1 MIHLIKLHGTLNTN
15 NPENNAKTIQLTFL
29 ENKLIE
35 LAILRA
41 VSNNFWV
48 TTSFPSFHPIKVF
61 LPANKI

>member
-1 MIHLIKLHGTLNTN
+1 MIHLIKHHGTLNTN
-15 NPENNAKTIQLTFL
+15 NPENNAKTIQLTFA
-29 ENKLIE
+29 NKLIE
-35 LAILRA
+35 LAILPA